1 MQADWNLTEAIEY
14 YRGQNVSQ
22 DQQALIELLREVQSE
37 NGGSIP
43 ACALEEITAQLDIR
57 PAILT
62 AILKR
67 CPGLRTQTAP
77 HSLELCAGPRCQKR
91 ECARLHA
98 FIEKNYQ
105 AKNGGISAKGGF
117 SYRLT
122 GCMKNCANGPSMK
135 WDGKL
140 YSQATPELLRSLIE
154 KGKSNTL
161 R

>member
-1 MQADWNLTEAIEY
+1 MEKEWNLTEAIEY
-14 YRGQNVSQ
+14 YRSQNAPA
-22 DQQALIELLREVQSE
+22 DQQALIELLREVQTE

-43 ACALEEITAQLDIR
+43 ACALEEITARLDIR

-91 ECARLHA
+91 ECARLHT
-98 FIEKNYQ
+98 FIEQNYQ
-105 AKNGGISAKGGF
+105 VKSGGISARGGF

-122 GCMKNCANGPSMK
+122 GCMKNCPNGPSIK

-140 YSQATPELLRSLIE
+140 YSQADPEMLRSLIE
-154 KGKSNTL
+154 KAK
-161 R
+161 

>member
-1 MQADWNLTEAIEY
+1 MEADWNLTEAIEY

-67 CPGLRTQTAP
+67 CPGLR
-77 HSLELCAGPRCQKR
+77 LELHRTALSSVP
-91 ECARLHA
+91 APD
-98 FIEKNYQ
+98 
-105 AKNGGISAKGGF
+105 AKNGNA
-117 SYRLT
+117 
-122 GCMKNCANGPSMK
+122 PVSM
-135 WDGKL
+135 
-140 YSQATPELLRSLIE
+140 LL
-154 KGKSNTL
+154 
-161 R
+161 

>member
-1 MQADWNLTEAIEY
+1 MEADWNLTEAIEY

-77 HSLELCAGPRCQKR
+77 HSLELCAGPRCQ
-91 ECARLHA
+91 
-98 FIEKNYQ
+98 
-105 AKNGGISAKGGF
+105 NGNA
-117 SYRLT
+117 
-122 GCMKNCANGPSMK
+122 PVSM
-135 WDGKL
+135 
-140 YSQATPELLRSLIE
+140 LL
-154 KGKSNTL
+154 
-161 R
+161 

>member
-1 MQADWNLTEAIEY
+1 METDWNLTEAIEY
-14 YRGQNVSQ
+14 YRAQNAPQ
-22 DQQALIELLREVQSE
+22 DQQALIALLREVQTE

-43 ACALEEITAQLDIR
+43 ACALEEITARLDIR
-57 PAILT
+57 PAVLT

-67 CPGLRTQTAP
+67 CPGLRTHAAP

-91 ECARLHA
+91 ECARLHS

-105 AKNGGISAKGGF
+105 VKSGEISTKGGF

-122 GCMKNCANGPSMK
+122 GCMKNCAHGPSLK

-140 YSQATPELLRSLIE
+140 YSRATPDLLRSLIE
-154 KGKSNTL
+154 SNHSTI
-161 R
+161 

>member
-1 MQADWNLTEAIEY
+1 MEADWNLTEAIEY

-22 DQQALIELLREVQSE
+22 DQQALIELLREVQAE

-105 AKNGGISAKGGF
+105 VKNRNFG
-117 SYRLT
+117 T
-122 GCMKNCANGPSMK
+122 GEGWNDKKN
-135 WDGKL
+135 
-140 YSQATPELLRSLIE
+140 T
-154 KGKSNTL
+154 
-161 R
+161 

>member
-1 MQADWNLTEAIEY
+1 MEADWNLTEAIEY

-22 DQQALIELLREVQSE
+22 DQQALIELLREVQAE

-98 FIEKNYQ
+98 FIEKKLSGEKRRNQCQRRFFLPPHRLYEKLCKWTQ
-105 AKNGGISAKGGF
+105 YEMGREII
-117 SYRLT
+117 LT
-122 GCMKNCANGPSMK
+122 GHS
-135 WDGKL
+135 
-140 YSQATPELLRSLIE
+140 
-154 KGKSNTL
+154 
-161 R
+161 